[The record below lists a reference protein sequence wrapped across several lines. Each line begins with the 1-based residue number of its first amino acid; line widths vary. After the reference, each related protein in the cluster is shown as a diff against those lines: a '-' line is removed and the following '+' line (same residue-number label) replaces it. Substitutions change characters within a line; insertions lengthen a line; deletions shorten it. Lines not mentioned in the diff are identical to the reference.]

1 MSQVTVTIAGRTYRI
16 ACQDGEEMHLES
28 LAALYDGKIEE
39 MRAAFG
45 EIGDM
50 RLHVM
55 AAITVA
61 DDLSEARRRIETL
74 EGELARLRSATT
86 AGDARMNAVESQV
99 ADGIAR
105 AAERIERL
113 ARALNPTQPP
123 PSP

>member
-1 MSQVTVTIAGRTYRI
+1 MSQVTVAIAGRTYRI
-16 ACQDGEEMHLES
+16 ACQDGEETHLES

-45 EIGDM
+45 EIGDL

-61 DDLSEARRRIETL
+61 DDLSEARRRIQNL
-74 EGELARLRSATT
+74 EGEIARLRSATT

-123 PSP
+123 PSA